1 MEYDSIKGLAPD
13 PVDPKAREIATPI
26 VDDIKT
32 RGAPPRPHPCAVK
45 RRRTAA
51 GIATVS

>member
-26 VDDIKT
+26 VEDIKT
-32 RGAPPRPHPCAVK
+32 RGRPPAAPM
-45 RRRTAA
+45 RRETTSYRR
-51 GIATVS
+51 